1 MNFSDK
7 SKLKFAIKQIIK
19 EELSKDGNVDEA
31 YKGGRWYGEEPEN
44 VPTAK
49 SFKHHLAAAALG
61 LSAGLYSGVKGE
73 TPSSGQVSSTSTSSV
88 GEQRLDFK
96 SRLFSAAGIKTEKDL
111 NNLNIRSFI
120 RAIEKMIK
128 EIKEMSNSL
137 SPEDKQYI
145 NDLIKRFIS
154 DRVDLQSTQR
164 TDLQRSLESQTEL

>member
-73 TPSSGQVSSTSTSSV
+73 IPSSGQVSSTSSV

-128 EIKEMSNSL
+128 EIKEMSSEL
-137 SPEDKQYI
+137 SQRDKQYI
-145 NDLIKRFIS
+145 NALIKRFIS